1 MGIAQLLNSKPP
13 GTCILKMGVEK
24 CRGMYKCLCCQVE
37 HNRCEQRTL
46 RFQNKVTSYLAM
58 KIGRRCM
65 AETLLKMRKIWV
77 AETAGMAEMKFQ
89 VERQHRPSKQESA
102 HSQTHPTNNYDQW
115 KNRIM
120 EEHGRKS
127 TGRVAWGFYCGR
139 PWTQRWR
146 VVLNSCKLWV
156 VARDSE
162 LYPLGVSTHL
172 CNYSSSCSPKGFKVA
187 SKIV

>member
-13 GTCILKMGVEK
+13 GTCNLKMGVEK
-24 CRGMYKCLCCQVE
+24 CRGMYKCLCRQVE

-77 AETAGMAEMKFQ
+77 AETAAVAEMKFQ

-102 HSQTHPTNNYDQW
+102 HSQTHPTSNYDQW

-120 EEHGRKS
+120 EGRGRKS
-127 TGRVAWGFYCGR
+127 AGRVAWGFYCGNKVDE
-139 PWTQRWR
+139 PSLILANFELWLVTQ
-146 VVLNSCKLWV
+146 NC
-156 VARDSE
+156 
-162 LYPLGVSTHL
+162 TH
-172 CNYSSSCSPKGFKVA
+172 
-187 SKIV
+187 